1 MTLFTA
7 LIIAGIIYF
16 FPEFM
21 QIATA
26 NIWLNGVIIGT
37 SLFGIGLCF
46 VQMFSLLPEYKW
58 LHGYI
63 SGHRTLSLPP
73 RLLRPV
79 ATILSSRPRRIS
91 AITLDSLLDMIQARF
106 DESREST
113 QYITNT
119 LIFLGLLGTFWG
131 LLLTVGGFAEMIS
144 SLDFSSDTVLQTMQA
159 GMTKPLSGMSTA
171 FTSSLLGLA
180 GSLIV
185 GFLSQQVQ
193 STQNIIMRELSNYLS
208 ARAKIVPASE
218 LAQIIPQINLIT
230 HQITQHKTNNT

>member
-1 MTLFTA
+1 
-7 LIIAGIIYF
+7 
-16 FPEFM
+16 
-21 QIATA
+21 
-26 NIWLNGVIIGT
+26 
-37 SLFGIGLCF
+37 
-46 VQMFSLLPEYKW
+46 
-58 LHGYI
+58 
-63 SGHRTLSLPP
+63 
-73 RLLRPV
+73 
-79 ATILSSRPRRIS
+79 
-91 AITLDSLLDMIQARF
+91 MIQARF

-144 SLDFSSDTVLQTMQA
+144 SLDFSSDAVLQTMQA

-218 LAQIIPQINLIT
+218 LAQIIPQINLTT